1 MVINLFSYALNITN
15 WLTLNKPISN
25 SLGLQIVNLFYILV
39 LLKFYV
45 KRGGTFCVT
54 YLFFVC
60 GVVVLFA
67 IITNK
72 VVCTHWNK
80 FVRVVGF

>member
-15 WLTLNKPISN
+15 WLILNKPILN

-45 KRGGTFCVT
+45 KRGGTFFVT
-54 YLFFVC
+54 SLRCVC
-60 GVVVLFA
+60 GGL
-67 IITNK
+67 ICYN
-72 VVCTHWNK
+72 NE
-80 FVRVVGF
+80 

>member
-15 WLTLNKPISN
+15 WLILNKPILN

-54 YLFFVC
+54 YLFCVC
-60 GVVVLFA
+60 GGL
-67 IITNK
+67 ICYN
-72 VVCTHWNK
+72 NE
-80 FVRVVGF
+80 

>member
-15 WLTLNKPISN
+15 WLILNKPILN

-54 YLFFVC
+54 SLRCVC
-60 GVVVLFA
+60 VVVLFA

-72 VVCTHWNK
+72 VVCAHWNK

>member
-15 WLTLNKPISN
+15 LLTLNKPISN

-39 LLKFYV
+39 LLKFYA

-54 YLFFVC
+54 SLRCVC
-60 GVVVLFA
+60 VVSLFA
-67 IITNK
+67 IIANK
-72 VVCTHWNK
+72 VVCAHWNK